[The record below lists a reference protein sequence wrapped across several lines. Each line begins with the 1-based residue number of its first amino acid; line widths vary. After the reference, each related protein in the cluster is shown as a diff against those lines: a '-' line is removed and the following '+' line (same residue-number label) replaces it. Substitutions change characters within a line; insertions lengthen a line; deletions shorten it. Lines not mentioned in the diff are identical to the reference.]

1 MFGGAALVLVMVLA
15 GCGDAEGTSPTTTT
29 SPQASLP
36 GTRWIVDGLTIDGEP
51 YPLVADATIDFSA
64 DDAQVGGTTGCNSYF
79 GAVDYGSP
87 GQITIGQMGMTE
99 MACLDNAVMDQERVF
114 SQALPLVTVYQ
125 VEGDRLTLASG
136 DGAVEI
142 TAIDREVAI
151 PDAALDGTTWIA
163 DTIIVGDGASS
174 MLAGT
179 EVTMTIDVAAGE
191 VHGNAGC
198 NTFGGSVAVDG
209 DTVAMGGLALTR
221 MACKGD
227 VMDQESL
234 VVDILQAAARY
245 SIDGNRLTIE
255 TDDDRG
261 LGFLAG

>member
-1 MFGGAALVLVMVLA
+1 
-15 GCGDAEGTSPTTTT
+15 
-29 SPQASLP
+29 
-36 GTRWIVDGLTIDGEP
+36 
-51 YPLVADATIDFSA
+51 
-64 DDAQVGGTTGCNSYF
+64 
-79 GAVDYGSP
+79 
-87 GQITIGQMGMTE
+87 MTE
-99 MACLDNAVMDQERVF
+99 MACLDNGVMDQEQVF

-142 TAIDREVAI
+142 TAVDREVAI

-163 DTIIVGDGASS
+163 DTIIVGEGASS

-179 EVTMTIDVAAGE
+179 EVTMTMDVAAGD
-191 VHGNAGC
+191 VHGKAGC

-209 DTVAMGGLALTR
+209 DTVVIGDLALTR

-255 TDDDRG
+255 TDDDRA